1 MPVFLQRL
9 WIQVSSDKRRFGLL
23 VGCLAIGL
31 LLWGRI
37 IVISQPPRRAIADDG
52 TAVAKDTKSPKSPTT
67 ATSEKQVELRD
78 LETVYVHLADS
89 PSRDPFSINPDFFPK
104 PTLSQETVKEGPKS
118 TTTPAEDAMQVI
130 LRRER
135 ELRSEVERMKLG
147 AVMKGSPIMAVIN
160 GRMYSEG
167 ERVPFASD
175 IGRSFTVKEIR
186 SRSVLLECDGFVFEL
201 RMPFSLDGGR

>member
-9 WIQVSSDKRRFGLL
+9 WIQVTSDKRRFGLL
-23 VGCLAIGL
+23 VGCLGLGL

-37 IVISQPPRRAIADDG
+37 IVISHPPRRAVADDG
-52 TAVAKDTKSPKSPTT
+52 ATTVVKDSTQVPGDQKSDKSPRLK
-67 ATSEKQVELRD
+67 D
-78 LETVYVHLADS
+78 LETVYIRLAER
-89 PSRDPFSINPDFFPK
+89 PARDPFRINSQFFPK
-104 PTLSQETVKEGPKS
+104 RTLPQQTVEEAPKS
-118 TTTPAEDAMQVI
+118 TPAPAEEPMQVI
-130 LRRER
+130 VQRER
-135 ELRSEVERMKLG
+135 ELRSELDRMKLG

-160 GRMYSEG
+160 GRMYSKG

-175 IGRSFTVKEIR
+175 IGRSFILSEIR

>member
-1 MPVFLQRL
+1 MPVMLQRL
-9 WIQVSSDKRRFGLL
+9 WIQISSDKRRFGLL
-23 VGCLAIGL
+23 VGCLAVGL

-37 IVISQPPRRAIADDG
+37 IVISKPPRRAIADDG
-52 TAVAKDTKSPKSPTT
+52 TVVAKDPKT
-67 ATSEKQVELRD
+67 AKTSAATESEKSIELND
-78 LETVYVHLADS
+78 LETVYVRLADA
-89 PSRDPFSINPDFFPK
+89 PARDPFSINPEFFPK
-104 PTLSQETVKEGPKS
+104 PNLGQESVQEAPKS
-118 TTTPAEDAMQVI
+118 STTPAEDAMQVI

-135 ELRSEVERMKLG
+135 ELRSELERMKLG

-167 ERVPFASD
+167 ERVPFAGD

-186 SRSVLLECDGFVFEL
+186 SRSVMLECDGFVFEL